1 MFDSV
6 DLQNELIH
14 SRKIAINSA
23 NVLDW
28 AQEVF
33 KSLKN
38 ERQKIKES
46 LRKGNDKNHN
56 SFDFAQLNPNNIF
69 HIDHIK
75 KVSCDYRLRFLK
87 TSLFKGDYPD
97 EAISKIR
104 ALESQHNTKI
114 DGFKIMAPSKL
125 FLLKN
130 PDDPCLFAPISK
142 DYYYLIHKWG
152 NDMSYFRKLKFWA
165 VKNVENCIKSIFIL
179 SLFLTA
185 TTYSFIIPND
195 IDFVKILLVFMFY
208 FKSFV
213 GFSILMYGVCG
224 KSFSSLCWKSEFNKI
239 TS

>member
-6 DLQNELIH
+6 DLQNELVQ

-28 AQEVF
+28 VEEVF
-33 KSLKN
+33 QNLKN
-38 ERQKIKES
+38 DRQKIKEGLKKS
-46 LRKGNDKNHN
+46 NYKNYN
-56 SFDFAQLNPNNIF
+56 NFDLALLNPDNIF

-75 KVSCDYRLRFLK
+75 KVSCDYRLRFLS

-104 ALESQHNTKI
+104 VLENQHNIKL

-125 FLLKN
+125 FVLKN
-130 PDDPCLFAPISK
+130 PDDPCLFAPLS
-142 DYYYLIHKWG
+142 DNYYYLIHKWG

-165 VKNVENCIKSIFIL
+165 VKNVENCIKSILIL
-179 SLFLTA
+179 SLFLTIA
-185 TTYSFIIPND
+185 TYSFIIPSD
-195 IDFVKILLVFMFY
+195 VDFVKVLLVFMFY
-208 FKSFV
+208 FKSFI

-224 KSFSSLCWKSEFNKI
+224 KSFSSLCWKSEYNKI